1 MAQLGS
7 EVDVTKFK
15 IVAVFLAVLLSA
27 GHASAQQPPD
37 EKLAVAM
44 QLLNERTGQVI
55 ELAAEVQ
62 KLSKQLQ
69 EARAELAKSKAPPPA
84 KP

>member
-1 MAQLGS
+1 MRKIA
-7 EVDVTKFK
+7 T
-15 IVAVFLAVLLSA
+15 IVAVLLLSA
-27 GHASAQQPPD
+27 PAFAQAPQQAPNEELD
-37 EKLAVAM
+37 VAM

-55 ELAAEVQ
+55 KLAAEVQ

-69 EARAELAKSKAPPPA
+69 EARAELAKAKTPPPA